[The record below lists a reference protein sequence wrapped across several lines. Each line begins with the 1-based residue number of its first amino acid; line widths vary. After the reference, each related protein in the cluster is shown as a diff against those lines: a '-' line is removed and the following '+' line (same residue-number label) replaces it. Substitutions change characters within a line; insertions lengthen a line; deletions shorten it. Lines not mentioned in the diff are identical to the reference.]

1 MKLKF
6 VYVLVSSENDYFTE
20 QALISMHSLKKH
32 NPEAEIIL
40 LTDSKS
46 LESLNE
52 KRNRIKEY
60 FTEAIVVPV
69 PDNLS
74 GAQKN
79 RFIKTSIPKY
89 IDSDFIYLDNDTI
102 ITGNLNPLE
111 SLDCAIGAVPDKNK
125 HDIELLQYH
134 KYLKQTKGRFKLENI
149 YFNGGVFLVKKSEA
163 SDNFFEDWHN
173 KWWCDFKKYNITVD
187 QPTLA
192 LANSNNLITEI
203 DGIYNCQFLNGDGN
217 LFIENALICH
227 YNSGLTNTNFFPLKN
242 NNFLKRV
249 REKGISDTLEL
260 ILKKPQ
266 DFIFEGPIILDEEEK
281 NLYQSPM
288 VVLGRKLSRD
298 YPISNII
305 ARFIYRLFGFNI

>member
-6 VYVLVSSENDYFTE
+6 VYVLVSSEKDYFTE
-20 QALISMHSLKKH
+20 QALISMHSLKMH

-46 LESLNE
+46 LESLNG

-60 FTEAIVVPV
+60 ISEVIVVSV

-89 IDSDFIYLDNDTI
+89 IDSDFLYLDNDTI
-102 ITGNLNPLE
+102 ITGNLKYLE
-111 SLDCAIGAVPDKNK
+111 SVDCVIGAVADKNR
-125 HDIELLQYH
+125 HEEAPEQFYR
-134 KYLKQTKGRFKLENI
+134 YLKKTKERFKLENI

-163 SDNFFEDWHN
+163 SDNFFEDWHK
-173 KWWCDFKKYNITVD
+173 KWLHDLKIHNITFD
-187 QPTLA
+187 QA
-192 LANSNNLITEI
+192 SMAIANSNNLITEL
-203 DGIYNCQFLNGDGN
+203 DGVYNCQFLFDGKM
-217 LFIENALICH
+217 FIDRALILH
-227 YNSGLTNTNFFPLKN
+227 YFSSFNNTTYFPLKN
-242 NNFLKRV
+242 FIFLKII
-249 REKGISDTLEL
+249 RENGISDTLEL
-260 ILKKPQ
+260 ILNKPQ
-266 DFIFEGPIILDEEEK
+266 DFIFEGPILLDEEEK
-281 NLYQSPM
+281 KLYQSPM
-288 VVLGRKLSRD
+288 MILGRKLSRD